1 MTTTARIIATTQP
14 VVDDIPNAEAL
25 IAYCARA
32 SNPSNQGN
40 HETGAGLLRYCI
52 RNRHWSV
59 FQMANAVLEITGPR
73 DITRQ
78 FLRHE
83 SIRIE
88 EGEAGEYHERHVGF
102 DQRDG
107 GIQEFSQRYAAVPG
121 FCDRE
126 ARRQDDENRQ
136 ASHDDLSDEVR
147 AGFAEGVRRVRT
159 VAAFVYGHAID
170 AGIAKECARV
180 VLPEG
185 LTMSRL
191 YANGTLRSW
200 LHFIDV
206 RKGNGTQA
214 EHVELAEA
222 CRAALA
228 PHFAL
233 MFQATE

>member
-32 SNPSNQGN
+32 SNPDNQHN
-40 HETGAGLLRYCI
+40 HETGAGLLRFCI
-52 RNRHWSV
+52 RNCHWSV
-59 FQMANAVLEITGPR
+59 FQMSNAVLEITGPR

-83 SIRIE
+83 SCE
-88 EGEAGEYHERHVGF
+88 
-102 DQRDG
+102 
-107 GIQEFSQRYAAVPG
+107 
-121 FCDRE
+121 RE
-126 ARRQDDENRQ
+126 ARRQDDKNRQ
-136 ASHDDLSDEVR
+136 ASHDDMSPAD
-147 AGFAEGVRRVRT
+147 
-159 VAAFVYGHAID
+159 VAASAKGKARVLSVVKHEYAAALARGE
-170 AGIAKECARV
+170 AKETARV

-206 RKGNGTQA
+206 RKGGGTQH

>member
-73 DITRQ
+73 DMTRQ
-78 FLRHE
+78 FIRHE

-88 EGEAGEYHERHVGF
+88 EDEAGEYHERHVGF
-102 DQRDG
+102 DQRHG
-107 GIQEFSQRYAAVPG
+107 GIQEFSQRYAEAPG
-121 FCDRE
+121 FCERQ
-126 ARRQDDENRQ
+126 ARRQDDKNRQ
-136 ASHDDLSDEVR
+136 ASHDDLSDVVR
-147 AGFAEGVRRVRT
+147 EDFEWGVEAVQEL
-159 VAAFVYGHAID
+159 VSSVYQRSLRD
-170 AGIAKECARV
+170 GIAKECARV

>member
-59 FQMANAVLEITGPR
+59 FQMANAVLEVVGPR

-78 FLRHE
+78 FIRHE

-88 EGEAGEYHERHVGF
+88 EDEAGEYHERHVGF
-102 DQRDG
+102 DQRHG
-107 GIQEFSQRYAAVPG
+107 GIQEFSQRYAEAPG
-121 FCDRE
+121 FCKRE
-126 ARRQDDENRQ
+126 ARRQDDKNRQ
-136 ASHDDLSDEVR
+136 ASHDDMSPADKHSSDIGKFRVLSVVKHEY
-147 AGFAEGVRRVRT
+147 
-159 VAAFVYGHAID
+159 AAALARGE
-170 AGIAKECARV
+170 AKETARV

-185 LTMSRL
+185 MTMSRL

-206 RKGNGTQA
+206 RRGNGTQL